1 MIAPG
6 VTMDRPT
13 PRRERTGIIQIVLI
27 GAVLI
32 AALYGGLRLLAS
44 TYEAHAAR
52 QQQRKTHA
60 AQVQRAA
67 AHAEQMRAAEAQLV
81 QLAAIR
87 RARATQDAAMR
98 AGKLRCINGQ
108 LFRKLDN
115 GWENL
120 PGQRCQ

>member
-1 MIAPG
+1 MRAG

-44 TYEAHAAR
+44 TYDAHAAR
-52 QQQRKTHA
+52 QQERATHA
-60 AQVQRAA
+60 AQVRRAA
-67 AHAEQMRAAEAQLV
+67 AHAEQLREAEAQLV

-87 RARATQDAAMR
+87 RDRATKEADMR

>member
-1 MIAPG
+1 MRPG

-44 TYEAHAAR
+44 TYDAHAAR
-52 QQQRKTHA
+52 QQQRQKHA
-60 AQVQRAA
+60 DQVRRAA
-67 AHAEQMRAAEAQLV
+67 AHAEQMREAEAKLV

-87 RARATQDAAMR
+87 RARAAQEEEMR

>member
-6 VTMDRPT
+6 VTMERPVQ
-13 PRRERTGIIQIVLI
+13 RRERTGIIQIVLI
-27 GAVLI
+27 GVVLI

-44 TYEAHAAR
+44 TYDAHAAR
-52 QQQRKTHA
+52 QQERHTHA
-60 AQVQRAA
+60 AREQRAA
-67 AHAEQMRAAEAQLV
+67 EHAEKARAAEAQLA

-87 RARATQDAAMR
+87 RARATQEADMR

-108 LFRKLDN
+108 LFRRLEN

>member
-1 MIAPG
+1 ME
-6 VTMDRPT
+6 RPT
-13 PRRERTGIIQIVLI
+13 PGRERTGIIQIVLI

-44 TYEAHAAR
+44 TYDAHAAR

-60 AQVQRAA
+60 NQVRRAA
-67 AHAEQMRAAEAQLV
+67 ANAEQMREAEAQLV

-87 RARATQDAAMR
+87 RARAAQEEEMR
-98 AGKLRCINGQ
+98 TGKLRCINGQ

>member
-1 MIAPG
+1 ME
-6 VTMDRPT
+6 RST

-44 TYEAHAAR
+44 TYDAHAAR
-52 QQQRKTHA
+52 QQERATNAAKIRHA
-60 AQVQRAA
+60 AHKAEEQR
-67 AHAEQMRAAEAQLV
+67 EAEAKLAQLG
-81 QLAAIR
+81 AIR
-87 RARATQDAAMR
+87 RARAEQDAEMR

-120 PGQRCQ
+120 PGRKCQ

>member
-1 MIAPG
+1 ME
-6 VTMDRPT
+6 RPT

-44 TYEAHAAR
+44 TYDAHAAR
-52 QQQRKTHA
+52 QQARETKA
-60 AQVQRAA
+60 AKVRYA
-67 AHAEQMRAAEAQLV
+67 AHRAQEQREAEAKLAQLG
-81 QLAAIR
+81 AIR
-87 RARATQDAAMR
+87 RARAEQDANMR

-108 LFRKLDN
+108 LFRRLDN

-120 PGQRCQ
+120 PGRKCQ

>member
-1 MIAPG
+1 ME
-6 VTMDRPT
+6 RST

-44 TYEAHAAR
+44 TYDAHAAR
-52 QQQRKTHA
+52 QQDRATKA
-60 AQVQRAA
+60 AQIRQAANRAQQQ
-67 AHAEQMRAAEAQLV
+67 HEAEARLV

-87 RARATQDAAMR
+87 RAHAAQEADMR

-108 LFRKLDN
+108 LFRKLEN

-120 PGQRCQ
+120 PGRRCP